1 MPYEDNI
8 EKRAKVITGAVGT
21 DIAKTTSKKKDEVK
35 YTPRLTQD
43 GMSSS
48 PYWKKPFN
56 PFSALPNCTTYAW
69 GRFGEIMGGTKPQL
83 PTGDAGTWYPAAVK
97 SGIYK
102 TGQTPELGAVWCG
115 AGGPWSG
122 LGHVAIV
129 EQINSDGSF
138 VLSMSGWHARYFWT
152 ETRTKN
158 NYGGAYRFQ
167 GFIYN
172 PMGGGS
178 VSSGVEGGDTI
189 DMKERIAKLFSSDN
203 YAYLDEQKLT
213 DARINDRR
221 NSFFKTKAGKAYKF
235 YEQQYRDLRNLSKA
249 KFDDNKFNL
258 SAVVDEA
265 LGMAFDQLV
274 EKAYEEVRKTHKTNN
289 KLNINNLAV
298 EAPYV
303 TLSIGGYTIGTYGGS
318 DDKYPNHIESMQ
330 ISKTNGQ
337 INLYTINVI
346 HQIRFGEDPNVI
358 DKIIASNKFRPI
370 GIVYGDSTSQQEF
383 RDTRAIITNVKSSKD
398 YAGKKISYTIYAT
411 SAGQLVTSY
420 ITNFPAIKD
429 KPSNVIRNLFYGN
442 GTVSTLLQDA
452 FPGMKD
458 ARLVEKYGL
467 IPTNDTELNI
477 EAQQGK
483 NPIEYINYLVANM
496 SNQVDNKVLKDSL
509 YYISYRDDTENK
521 LGGSYVQINE
531 VQRKTEQIKYDGK
544 SANIYEVTVGYPD
557 DSLVMDFQIN
567 SSICWGLL
575 YDKASK
581 GADIGTVS
589 EYSYSV
595 DNQGNV
601 TRDYSAPL
609 LSTTDTMNEISQN
622 WWTHQVNFPIQAKLT
637 IKGLLKPIMLTDYIK
652 VDVKFYGQTHIAS
665 GIYTI
670 TSQTDT
676 LSSSGFRTTLGLTRI
691 GGR

>member
-8 EKRAKVITGAVGT
+8 EKRAKVVADAVGK
-21 DIAKTTSKKKDEVK
+21 DIATKTSNKKEEVK

-56 PFSALPNCTTYAW
+56 PFSSLPNCTTYAW

-83 PTGDAGTWYPAAVK
+83 PTGNAGTWYPAAVK

-203 YAYLDEQKLT
+203 FSYIDEEKLAQ
-213 DARINDRR
+213 ARADNNNRKFLQ
-221 NSFFKTKAGKAYKF
+221 SKAGKTYKYF
-235 YEQQYRDLRNLSKA
+235 KQANENFRNFQRDKSES
-249 KFDDNKFNL
+249 KFNIT
-258 SAVVDEA
+258 AVVDEA
-265 LGMAFDQLV
+265 LSVALDSLV
-274 EKAYEEVRKTHKTNN
+274 ETALTEIRKQRTVNN
-289 KLNINNLAV
+289 KLTLNSQSV

-303 TLSIGGYTIGTYGGS
+303 MLSIGGYTIGTYGAS

-337 INLYTINVI
+337 INLYTINII

-358 DKIIASNKFRPI
+358 DKILASHKFKKI

-383 RDTRAIITNVKSSKD
+383 READAIITNVKCNRD
-398 YAGKKISYTIYAT
+398 YASKKLSYTIQAT
-411 SAGQLVTSY
+411 SAGQLVTTY
-420 ITNFPAIKD
+420 TTNFSSVTD
-429 KPSNVIRNLFYGN
+429 KPSNVIRNMFYGG
-442 GTVSTLLQDA
+442 GTVSNLLLNA
-452 FPGMKD
+452 FPGMQNQ
-458 ARLVEKYGL
+458 LMVEQYGL
-467 IPTNDTELNI
+467 IPTNDRVLNI
-477 EAQQGK
+477 EAQDGV

-496 SNQVDNKVLKDSL
+496 SNATQNGTIRDSL
-509 YYISYRDDTENK
+509 YYVNYRDDNTSK
-521 LGGSYVQINE
+521 FGGSYVQINE
-531 VQRKTEQIKYDGK
+531 VQRKAEQVKYDGK
-544 SANIYEVTVGYPD
+544 SANIYEVTIGYPD
-557 DSLVMDFQIN
+557 DALVLDFQIN
-567 SSICWGLL
+567 TDLCWSLL
-575 YDKASK
+575 YDKAGH
-581 GADIGTVS
+581 GANIGTIS

-595 DNQGNV
+595 DNEGVV

-609 LSTTDTMNEISQN
+609 LSTSDTMNEISKN

-637 IKGLLKPIMLTDYIK
+637 IRGLLKPSMLTDYIII
-652 VDVKFYGQTHIAS
+652 DVKFYGQTHIAS

-670 TSQTDT
+670 TSQTDS
-676 LSSSGFRTTLGLTRI
+676 LSANGFRTTLGLTRI